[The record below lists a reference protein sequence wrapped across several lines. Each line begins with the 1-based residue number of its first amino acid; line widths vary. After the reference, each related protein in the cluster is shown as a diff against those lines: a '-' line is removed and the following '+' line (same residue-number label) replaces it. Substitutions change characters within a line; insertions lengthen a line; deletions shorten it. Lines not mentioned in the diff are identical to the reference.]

1 VQTKK
6 KKKSLALFII
16 FTITDYQF
24 YNTGGICYMSAV
36 GGSSCKLCRR
46 EKQKLFLK
54 GIRCFTE
61 KCAIDRKPNV
71 PGQRAKMRLIE
82 SEYYK
87 QLREK
92 QKAKRY
98 YGVLEKQFR
107 NYYKQAVRRKGI
119 TGEVLLQ
126 LLETRLDNV
135 IYQMGFAFSRRQAR
149 QLISHGHLAVNGKK
163 VDISSY
169 RVKEGQT
176 ISIMPASREIQ
187 PVVEAKESAGSINIP
202 EWLKV
207 DFQTLSGQVIRIP
220 DRNEIKVPVN
230 EQMIVE
236 LYSKV

>member
-1 VQTKK
+1 
-6 KKKSLALFII
+6 
-16 FTITDYQF
+16 
-24 YNTGGICYMSAV
+24 M
-36 GGSSCKLCRR
+36 GSVKEQPCKLCRR

-54 GIRCFTE
+54 GARCFTD
-61 KCAIDRKPNV
+61 KCAIDRKPYV
-71 PGQRAKMRLIE
+71 PGQKSKMRLIE
-82 SEYYK
+82 SEYYS

-107 NYYKQAVRRKGI
+107 NYYKHAVKSKGI

-135 IYQMGFAFSRRQAR
+135 IYLMGFAVSRRQAK
-149 QLISHGHLAVNGKK
+149 QLISHGHIAVNDKK

-169 RVKEGQT
+169 LVKEGQNV
-176 ISIMPASREIQ
+176 SVMPSSKEIV
-187 PVVEAKESAGSINIP
+187 PILEAKESAGSLTAP

-207 DFQTLSGQVIRIP
+207 DLANLKGQIMRIP
-220 DRNEIKVPVN
+220 ERSEIKAPVN

>member
-1 VQTKK
+1 MGSVKEQPC
-6 KKKSLALFII
+6 KS
-16 FTITDYQF
+16 
-24 YNTGGICYMSAV
+24 
-36 GGSSCKLCRR
+36 CRR

-54 GIRCFTE
+54 GARCFTD
-61 KCAIDRKPNV
+61 KCAIDRKPYV
-71 PGQRAKMRLIE
+71 PGQKSKMRLIE
-82 SEYYK
+82 SEYYS

-107 NYYKQAVRRKGI
+107 NYYKHAVKSKGI

-135 IYQMGFAFSRRQAR
+135 IYLMCFAVSRRQAK
-149 QLISHGHLAVNGKK
+149 QLISHGHIAVNDKR

-169 RVKEGQT
+169 LVREGQNV
-176 ISIMPASREIQ
+176 SVMPSSKEIV
-187 PVVEAKESAGSINIP
+187 PILEAKESAGSLTAP

-207 DFQTLSGQVIRIP
+207 DLANLKGQIMRIP
-220 DRNEIKVPVN
+220 ERSEIKAPVN

>member
-1 VQTKK
+1 
-6 KKKSLALFII
+6 
-16 FTITDYQF
+16 
-24 YNTGGICYMSAV
+24 M
-36 GGSSCKLCRR
+36 GSVKEQPCKLCRR

-54 GIRCFTE
+54 GARCFTD
-61 KCAIDRKPNV
+61 KCAIDRKPYV
-71 PGQRAKMRLIE
+71 PGQKSKMRLIE
-82 SEYYK
+82 SEYYS

-107 NYYKQAVRRKGI
+107 NYYKHAVKSKGI

-135 IYQMGFAFSRRQAR
+135 VYMMGFAVSRRQAK
-149 QLISHGHLAVNGKK
+149 QLISHGHIAVNDKK

-169 RVKEGQT
+169 LVREGQN
-176 ISIMPASREIQ
+176 ISVMPSSKEIV
-187 PVVEAKESAGSINIP
+187 PILEAKESAGSLTSP

-207 DFQTLSGQVIRIP
+207 DLANLKGQVMRIP
-220 DRNEIKVPVN
+220 ERSEIKAPVN

>member
-1 VQTKK
+1 
-6 KKKSLALFII
+6 
-16 FTITDYQF
+16 
-24 YNTGGICYMSAV
+24 MSAV

-54 GIRCFTE
+54 GTRCYTD
-61 KCAIDRKPNV
+61 KCALDRKPFV

-98 YGVLEKQFR
+98 YGVLERQFR
-107 NYYKQAVRRKGI
+107 NYYKQAVRKRGI

-135 IYQMGFAFSRRQAR
+135 LYLMGLAVSHRQAR
-149 QLISHGHLAVNGKK
+149 QLISHGHIAVNDKK
-163 VDISSY
+163 VDIPSY
-169 RVKEGQT
+169 RLKEGNT
-176 ISIMPASREIQ
+176 VSVLPSSSEIL
-187 PVVEAKESAGSINIP
+187 PVIEAKESAGSINIP

-207 DFQTLSGQVIRIP
+207 DFKSLKGQVLRIP
-220 DRNEIKVPVN
+220 ERNEIKAPVN

>member
-1 VQTKK
+1 
-6 KKKSLALFII
+6 
-16 FTITDYQF
+16 
-24 YNTGGICYMSAV
+24 M
-36 GGSSCKLCRR
+36 GSVKEQPCKLCRR

-54 GIRCFTE
+54 GSRCFTD
-61 KCAIDRKPNV
+61 KCALDRKPYV
-71 PGQRAKMRLIE
+71 PGQKSKMRLIE
-82 SEYYK
+82 SEYYS

-107 NYYKQAVRRKGI
+107 NYYKHAVKSKGI

-135 IYQMGFAFSRRQAR
+135 IYLMGFAVSRRQAK
-149 QLISHGHLAVNGKK
+149 QLISHGHIAVNDKR

-169 RVKEGQT
+169 QVKEGQNV
-176 ISIMPASREIQ
+176 SVMAASREIV
-187 PVVEAKESAGSINIP
+187 PVLEAKESAGSLTSP

-207 DFQTLSGQVIRIP
+207 DLANLQGQILRIP
-220 DRNEIKVPVN
+220 ERSEIKAPVN

>member
-1 VQTKK
+1 
-6 KKKSLALFII
+6 
-16 FTITDYQF
+16 
-24 YNTGGICYMSAV
+24 M
-36 GGSSCKLCRR
+36 GSVKEQPCKLCRR

-54 GIRCFTE
+54 GARCFTD
-61 KCAIDRKPNV
+61 KCAIDRKPYV
-71 PGQRAKMRLIE
+71 PGQKSKMRLIE
-82 SEYYK
+82 SEYYS

-107 NYYKQAVRRKGI
+107 NYYKHAVKSKGI

-135 IYQMGFAFSRRQAR
+135 VYLMGFAVSRRQAK
-149 QLISHGHLAVNGKK
+149 QLISHGHIAVNDKK

-169 RVKEGQT
+169 MVKEGQNV
-176 ISIMPASREIQ
+176 SVMPSSKEIV
-187 PVVEAKESAGSINIP
+187 PILEAKESAGSLTAP

-207 DFQTLSGQVIRIP
+207 DLANLKGQILRTP
-220 DRNEIKVPVN
+220 ERSEIKAPVN

>member
-1 VQTKK
+1 MV
-6 KKKSLALFII
+6 
-16 FTITDYQF
+16 
-24 YNTGGICYMSAV
+24 NV
-36 GGSSCKLCRR
+36 NNSCKLCRR

-54 GIRCFTE
+54 GSRCFSE
-61 KCAIDRKPNV
+61 KCAIERKPYV

-82 SEYYK
+82 SEYYT

-107 NYYKQAVRRKGI
+107 NYYRRAVRRKGI
-119 TGEVLLQ
+119 TGELLLE

-135 IYQMGFAFSRRQAR
+135 VYLMGFAVSRKQAR
-149 QLISHGHLAVNGKK
+149 QLISHGHITVDGKR

-169 RVKEGQT
+169 RVKEGQK
-176 ISIMPASREIQ
+176 IGIMENSREMI
-187 PVVEAKESAGSINIP
+187 PILEAKESAGSLTPP

-207 DFQTLSGQVIRIP
+207 DLANLNGQVLRMP
-220 DRNEIKVPVN
+220 ERDEIKAPVN

>member
-1 VQTKK
+1 
-6 KKKSLALFII
+6 
-16 FTITDYQF
+16 
-24 YNTGGICYMSAV
+24 M
-36 GGSSCKLCRR
+36 GSVKEQPCKLCRR

-54 GIRCFTE
+54 GARCFTD
-61 KCAIDRKPNV
+61 KCAIDRKPYV
-71 PGQRAKMRLIE
+71 PGQKSKMRLIE
-82 SEYYK
+82 SEYYS

-107 NYYKQAVRRKGI
+107 NYYKHAVKSKGI

-135 IYQMGFAFSRRQAR
+135 IYLMGFAVSRRQAK
-149 QLISHGHLAVNGKK
+149 QLISHGHIAVNDKR

-169 RVKEGQT
+169 LVREGQN
-176 ISIMPASREIQ
+176 ISVMPSSKEIV
-187 PVVEAKESAGSINIP
+187 PILEAKESAGSLTAP

-207 DFQTLSGQVIRIP
+207 DLANLKGQVMRIP
-220 DRNEIKVPVN
+220 ERSEIKAPVN

>member
-1 VQTKK
+1 
-6 KKKSLALFII
+6 
-16 FTITDYQF
+16 
-24 YNTGGICYMSAV
+24 M
-36 GGSSCKLCRR
+36 GSVKEQSCKLCRR

-54 GIRCFTE
+54 GSRCFTDS
-61 KCAIDRKPNV
+61 CAIERKPYV

-82 SEYYK
+82 SEYYL

-98 YGVLEKQFR
+98 YGVLEKQFSG
-107 NYYKQAVRRKGI
+107 YYKQAVKKKGI

-135 IYQMGFAFSRRQAR
+135 IYLMGFAVSRRQAK
-149 QLISHGHLAVNGKK
+149 QLISHGHIAVNDKK

-169 RVKEGQT
+169 KVREGQNV
-176 ISIMPASREIQ
+176 SIMPSSREIV
-187 PVVEAKESAGSINIP
+187 PIVEAKESAGSLTSP
-202 EWLKV
+202 EWMKV
-207 DFQTLSGQVIRIP
+207 DLANLKGEILRAP
-220 DRNEIKVPVN
+220 ERNEIMAPVN

>member
-1 VQTKK
+1 
-6 KKKSLALFII
+6 
-16 FTITDYQF
+16 
-24 YNTGGICYMSAV
+24 M
-36 GGSSCKLCRR
+36 GSVKEQPCKLCRR

-54 GIRCFTE
+54 GSRCFTD
-61 KCAIDRKPNV
+61 KCAIDRKPYV
-71 PGQRAKMRLIE
+71 PGQKAKMRLIE
-82 SEYYK
+82 SEYYS

-107 NYYKQAVRRKGI
+107 NYYKHAVKSKGI

-135 IYQMGFAFSRRQAR
+135 VYLMGFAVSRRQAK
-149 QLISHGHLAVNGKK
+149 QLVSHGHIAINDKR

-169 RVKEGQT
+169 LVKEGQNV
-176 ISIMPASREIQ
+176 SVMPASREIV
-187 PVVEAKESAGSINIP
+187 PILESKESAGSLTAP

-207 DFQTLSGQVIRIP
+207 DLANLKGQILRIP
-220 DRNEIKVPVN
+220 DRNEIKAPVN

>member
-1 VQTKK
+1 MV
-6 KKKSLALFII
+6 
-16 FTITDYQF
+16 
-24 YNTGGICYMSAV
+24 NV
-36 GGSSCKLCRR
+36 NNSCKLCRR

-54 GIRCFTE
+54 GSRCFSE
-61 KCAIDRKPNV
+61 KCAIERKPYV

-82 SEYYK
+82 SEYYT

-107 NYYKQAVRRKGI
+107 NYYRRAVMRKGI
-119 TGEVLLQ
+119 TGELLLE

-135 IYQMGFAFSRRQAR
+135 VYLMGFAVSRKQAR
-149 QLISHGHLAVNGKK
+149 QLISHGHITVDGKR

-169 RVKEGQT
+169 RVKEGQK
-176 ISIMPASREIQ
+176 IGIMENSREMI
-187 PVVEAKESAGSINIP
+187 PILEAKESAGSLTPP

-207 DFQTLSGQVIRIP
+207 DLANLNGQVLRMP
-220 DRNEIKVPVN
+220 ERDEIKAPVN

>member
-1 VQTKK
+1 
-6 KKKSLALFII
+6 
-16 FTITDYQF
+16 
-24 YNTGGICYMSAV
+24 M
-36 GGSSCKLCRR
+36 GSVKEQPCKLCRR

-54 GIRCFTE
+54 GSRCFTD
-61 KCAIDRKPNV
+61 KCALDRKPYV
-71 PGQRAKMRLIE
+71 PGQKSKMRLIE
-82 SEYYK
+82 SEYYS

-107 NYYKQAVRRKGI
+107 NYYKHAVKSKGI

-135 IYQMGFAFSRRQAR
+135 IYLMGFAVSRRQAK
-149 QLISHGHLAVNGKK
+149 QLISHGHIAVNDKR

-169 RVKEGQT
+169 QVKEGQNV
-176 ISIMPASREIQ
+176 SVMAASREIV
-187 PVVEAKESAGSINIP
+187 PVLEAKESAGSLTSP

-207 DFQTLSGQVIRIP
+207 DLANLQGQILRIP
-220 DRNEIKVPVN
+220 ERSEIKTPVN